1 MPELNIGKI
10 GAIRQTWRDKSVRE
24 ILVDIIAESPNGP
37 LSKWRSAFREAI
49 RADDDYFNA
58 VCDYAFDN
66 SVKAIQEA
74 QSREAPSAT
83 KVAERAEKRAVE
95 AREHAERVQSI
106 KDQIILLNQEMPNG
120 KRMRYCT
127 GREMA
132 TFGAGYQR
140 IAKMVGPNAMVGS
153 KLNEQQ
159 VRKAM
164 RL

>member
-1 MPELNIGKI
+1 MRTCVIC
-10 GAIRQTWRDKSVRE
+10 GASLRGRGT
-24 ILVDIIAESPNGP
+24 
-37 LSKWRSAFREAI
+37 
-49 RADDDYFNA
+49 
-58 VCDYAFDN
+58 
-66 SVKAIQEA
+66 
-74 QSREAPSAT
+74 
-83 KVAERAEKRAVE
+83 RAEVCGDACHKQRRRRWRA
-95 AREHAERVQSI
+95 RVRR
-106 KDQIILLNQEMPNG
+106 LNQEMPNG